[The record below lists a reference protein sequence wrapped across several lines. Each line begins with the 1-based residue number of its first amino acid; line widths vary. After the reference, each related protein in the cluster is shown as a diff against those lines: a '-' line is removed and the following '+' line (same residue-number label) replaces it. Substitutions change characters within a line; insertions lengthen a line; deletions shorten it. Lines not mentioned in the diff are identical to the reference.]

1 MDDESGESMEPMEEV
16 PLIQLGEAE
25 LERLV
30 RGLRRGNTQ
39 TETDH
44 NIPSVAI
51 GRIHAKHALRP
62 NNGGVIHRQRRHE
75 AR

>member
-1 MDDESGESMEPMEEV
+1 VVDGGE
-16 PLIQLGEAE
+16 
-25 LERLV
+25 
-30 RGLRRGNTQ
+30 NTQ

-62 NNGGVIHRQRRHE
+62 NNGGVIR